1 MEIKCPLN
9 HVACPGAGACVH
21 LSQLCNG
28 MVDCPNGSD
37 EGVHCQGESAG
48 NNAAEIVNLV

>member
-9 HVACPGAGACVH
+9 HIGCPGAGACVH

-28 MVDCPNGSD
+28 MVDCPDGSD